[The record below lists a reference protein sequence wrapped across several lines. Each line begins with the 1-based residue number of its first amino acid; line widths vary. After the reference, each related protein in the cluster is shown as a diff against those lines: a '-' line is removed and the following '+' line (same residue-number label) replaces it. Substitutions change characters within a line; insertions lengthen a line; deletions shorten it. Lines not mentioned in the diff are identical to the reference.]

1 MIVSFV
7 GFLFFLQDDCLS
19 PDLHGKIAKWLKNH
33 AHVGG
38 LQKNLKL
45 TSYVPGISKGD
56 KECGAENAI
65 RALERNGGNS
75 LVKSAP
81 LRRTKTNIRVLKEN
95 SLKLSL
101 KRSFGD
107 DGVVVDEDKNGGIE

>member
-1 MIVSFV
+1 M
-7 GFLFFLQDDCLS
+7 
-19 PDLHGKIAKWLKNH
+19 
-33 AHVGG
+33 
-38 LQKNLKL
+38 
-45 TSYVPGISKGD
+45 
-56 KECGAENAI
+56 
-65 RALERNGGNS
+65 
-75 LVKSAP
+75 KSAP